1 MSATPLREAALAAI
15 AARLVAMLPDV
26 AVERARR
33 APVDTSSEALPRL
46 ILHGEDWAA
55 DTSQEP
61 GITHYTLGF
70 AVTGYLA
77 AGSDLAAEQALS
89 ALHAR
94 VVAVL
99 CGWTLDASD
108 LGEPVEQGA
117 EFELYD
123 AEDSARPAGE
133 FRARFEMLAL
143 APTGAPYVA

>member
-1 MSATPLREAALAAI
+1 MTTPLREAALAAI
-15 AARLVAMLPDV
+15 AARLATELPDV
-26 AVERARR
+26 PAERARR
-33 APVDTSSEALPRL
+33 SAVDPVAEGTRL
-46 ILHGEDWAA
+46 VLTGEDWAA

-70 AVTGYLA
+70 AVAGYLA

-89 ALHAR
+89 ALHAK

-99 CGWTLDASD
+99 CGWTPAVAG
-108 LGEPVEQGA
+108 LGKPVELGA

-133 FRARFEMLAL
+133 FRVRFEMLAL
-143 APTGAPYVA
+143 AATGQPYAT

>member
-1 MSATPLREAALAAI
+1 MSTPSREVALAAI
-15 AARLVAMLPDV
+15 AARLAVELLDV
-26 AVERARR
+26 PTERARR
-33 APVDTSSEALPRL
+33 SAVDPVAEGMRL
-46 ILHGEDWAA
+46 VLTGEDWAA

-70 AVTGYLA
+70 AVAGYLA
-77 AGSDLAAEQALS
+77 AGSDLACEQALS

-94 VVAVL
+94 VVAAL
-99 CGWTLDASD
+99 CGWTPTDPG
-108 LGEPVEQGA
+108 LGEPVELGA

-143 APTGAPYVA
+143 AATGQPYAT

>member
-1 MSATPLREAALAAI
+1 MSTPLREAALATI
-15 AARLVAMLPDV
+15 AARLSAELPDV

-33 APVDTSSEALPRL
+33 SAVDPVAEGTRL
-46 ILHGEDWAA
+46 VLLGEDWAA

-70 AVTGYLA
+70 TVAGYLT
-77 AGSDLAAEQALS
+77 AGSDLATEQALS
-89 ALHAR
+89 TLHAR

-99 CGWTLDASD
+99 YSWTPADPG
-108 LGEPVEQGA
+108 LGEPVELGA

-133 FRARFEMLAL
+133 FRARVEMLAL
-143 APTGAPYVA
+143 ASTGAPYAT